1 MGQQYPSVIKYL
13 EPLTR
18 DLFTVRFADYI
29 FFNEE
34 HFPVLGGD
42 FKYQEKEEYQEIDW
56 NAKSI
61 SSSDLRTKEIEL
73 QVRRIIGL

>member
-1 MGQQYPSVIKYL
+1 L
-13 EPLTR
+13 
-18 DLFTVRFADYI
+18 
-29 FFNEE
+29 FNEE
-34 HFPVLGGD
+34 HFPALGRD

-73 QVRRIIGL
+73 QVQRIIGL